1 MMKMKIM
8 VLVIKGLKFMIAVR
22 MLIDVKMA
30 KMTKMTKMTKMAKM
44 TKMIMM
50 TKMTKMIKMTKMTKT
65 MSLKGDS
72 YLCLAA
78 WAESE
83 PGYRGIPFLVSQ
95 LPSQ

>member
-1 MMKMKIM
+1 MVARVVVKKTKTKTTRSFQFLVLALIFPLHLTKMM
-8 VLVIKGLKFMIAVR
+8 LT
-22 MLIDVKMA
+22 A
-30 KMTKMTKMTKMAKM
+30 KMIKMMRT
-44 TKMIMM
+44 IL
-50 TKMTKMIKMTKMTKT
+50 MTKMIKMTKMTKT